1 MGATDGDTFTGA
13 GTVAALR
20 GSGNGSKGPSVRKSG
35 TGPLPGPPSASLATM
50 GIGPVDGAAEA
61 GGSLHGL
68 IAWSPSALPDVV
80 PGRSTDPDV
89 TDPDVA
95 DPDVAEP
102 DGAEADVTDPD
113 VAEADG
119 AEPDG
124 AEPDGAEPD
133 CAGRAETREGLLPE
147 DGRGWSAPRWVALR

>member
-1 MGATDGDTFTGA
+1 MGATGGDTFTGA

-68 IAWSPSALPDVV
+68 IAWSPSALSDVV
-80 PGRSTDPDV
+80 PERSTDPDV

-95 DPDVAEP
+95 EP
-102 DGAEADVTDPD
+102 DGI
-113 VAEADG
+113 
-119 AEPDG
+119 EPDG
-124 AEPDGAEPD
+124 
-133 CAGRAETREGLLPE
+133 AGRAETREGLPPE
-147 DGRGWSAPRWVALR
+147 DGRGWSAPPWVALR